1 MKFFYSSFLLLFIL
15 NCSKVDSISEKNLG
29 DYYYEKA
36 EIDYYNKKYN
46 SSFSLFNSSFQEF
59 IAHKNPEKASRAL
72 AFQAIIQTIEGDYF
86 GSEKTSTEAL
96 NLIQKSKI
104 SNDNLLVSIYNQI
117 ALNKEYQK
125 DFASSTFWYELAEKK
140 NKDPYNSLVILNNI
154 AVGFYEQ
161 GKYDKAIIILK
172 KINSKKIDSLELKA
186 RIIDNLSY
194 VMFLKNKN
202 YKAEKGLFV
211 ALKIREK
218 EKDLWGQNASH
229 AHLAKYFLEK
239 NPEKSIYHSRKM
251 FEIAKQL
258 DSPDDQLE
266 ALQKLIAL
274 EPSEKSK
281 FYFSKYQ
288 KINDSLQT
296 ARSKAKNQFALIRY
310 ETEKEKTENA
320 QNKIKILNRNIAL
333 LSLFSTIIISIFW
346 YRKRKKQTEREKEL
360 LKQEKEIEV
369 KNTQLK
375 FSKKVHDVVANG
387 LYQTMV
393 EIQNIDNL
401 PKENLLD
408 KLENLYEKSRDI
420 SNENPQEKT
429 LNFSEKISEMLSSFS
444 CEEIKVL
451 IIGNS
456 ENYWKQLSEI
466 SKKELF
472 YILRELMV
480 NMKKHS
486 LATAVV
492 LKFEINNNIFSVK
505 YTDNGVGIK
514 DFEKKYGSGIQNTE
528 NRIAKINGDINF
540 EKNPKGGLIV
550 NMNIPL

>member
-1 MKFFYSSFLLLFIL
+1 M
-15 NCSKVDSISEKNLG
+15 NCSKVDSTSEKNLG

-229 AHLAKYFLEK
+229 AHLAEYFLEK

-375 FSKKVHDVVANG
+375 YSKKVHDVVANG

-451 IIGNS
+451 IIGNN